1 MESEDLYRYEFRR
14 ELMNMASSC
23 VGLKPNTAKKKI
35 DSIFQKYKSIICYS
49 SNYNPDYYDEK
60 YAVLSK
66 KFSVLKRGY
75 VNYRRGDNT
84 SGILLLKDI
93 EQIEVREK
101 DILLI
106 TKTGREITM
115 GEDFKYL
122 EDLF

>member
-1 MESEDLYRYEFRR
+1 MESEDLYRYEFRT
-14 ELMNMASSC
+14 ELMNMAASC
-23 VGLKPNTAKKKI
+23 VGLKPSTAKKKA

-49 SNYNPDYYDEK
+49 SDHTPDYYNER

-66 KFSVLKRGY
+66 KFSVLKKGY
-75 VNYRRGDNT
+75 VNYRRGDNI

-106 TKTGREITM
+106 TKNGREITM